1 MSKALIENYR
11 GFEIYFDTYYEKF
24 QTIITEDDS
33 KESASYAAV
42 KRFIDDFKNNNQ
54 NFNSFWIQLIPNTYP
69 DNIEKVKIIGIR
81 KDNIFVYEDKNGNKT
96 QIPEYDEK
104 YWMILKDENTAIIEK
119 IINYRKEQLNISN
132 QYKEKIIDEIAK
144 LEIITLNEFKKRI
157 IL

>member
-54 NFNSFWIQLIPNTYP
+54 NFNSFWIQSIPTAYLN
-69 DNIEKVKIIGIR
+69 DNNKVKVIGLR
-81 KDNIFVYEDKNGNKT
+81 KDNRFVFEGKNGDKN
-96 QIPEYDEK
+96 QISEYDEK
-104 YWMILKDENTAIIEK
+104 AWMIFKDENTAIIEK

-144 LEIITLNEFKKRI
+144 LEIIPLNEFKKRI